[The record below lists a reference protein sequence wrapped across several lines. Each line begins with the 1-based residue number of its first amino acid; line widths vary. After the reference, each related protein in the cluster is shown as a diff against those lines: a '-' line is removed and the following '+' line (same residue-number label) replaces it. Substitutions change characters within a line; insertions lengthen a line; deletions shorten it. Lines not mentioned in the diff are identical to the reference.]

1 MGDEEKG
8 RVGEGE
14 KGRVGEV
21 STRPPVSP
29 SPHLPISPSPLIST
43 SRDSRF
49 SRHVAVTFGTRIVM
63 IINSVVA
70 GVVVARWLGVEGV
83 GQLAVINVTITALV
97 QLGSLGLPSANT
109 YFIAKNQDHLRKAA
123 VNSFLFAMFGGS
135 LLAWGLALTAQ
146 MRPTLFGLV
155 SPELLYLAA
164 ISIPF
169 QLLTLIGLNI
179 FLAIGNVREFNLLD
193 LLGQSFVLINSLVV
207 IIVLHAG
214 LKTLVAFNTMS
225 AILVSLVIFLLL
237 IASARKLR
245 NVVGTWTADIGLMG
259 QMLRYGVKSHISI
272 FAGALIFR
280 ADLLVVNHFR
290 GSSEAGVYSLASQM
304 ALMLM
309 LLPSVIAT
317 LLFPR
322 VTAEQDRTG
331 ETTGI
336 VTRHTAFIMLV
347 CCLVAAPLSLLL
359 PVVYGSAFADSSIQ
373 LMILLP
379 GVFLIGLQS
388 VIVQHFNAIGLPK
401 AIPLFWVITLVVNIV
416 LIFALVPVFGARG
429 AAVASTIS
437 YALISLLMITYFL
450 RDTRRSLFEVMVLN
464 GSELK
469 SMMVLGQRTV
479 NETRRG

>member
-1 MGDEEKG
+1 
-8 RVGEGE
+8 
-14 KGRVGEV
+14 
-21 STRPPVSP
+21 
-29 SPHLPISPSPLIST
+29 
-43 SRDSRF
+43 
-49 SRHVAVTFGTRIVM
+49 M

-70 GVVVARWLGVEGV
+70 GVIVARWLGVEGV
-83 GQLAVINVTITALV
+83 GQLAVINVTITTLV

-109 YFIAKNQDHLRKAA
+109 YFIAKDQNYFRKAA
-123 VNSFLFAMFGGS
+123 VNSFLFAMFAGS

-146 MRPTLFGLV
+146 SRPTLFGPV
-155 SPELLYLAA
+155 SPELLYVAA
-164 ISIPF
+164 LSIPF

-179 FLAIGNVREFNLLD
+179 FLAVGKIREFNLLD
-193 LLGQSFVLINSLVV
+193 LLGQSFVLINAVV
-207 IIVLHAG
+207 VLIFLNAG
-214 LKTLVAFNTMS
+214 LKALVAFNTMS
-225 AILVSLVIFLLL
+225 SILVCLTILVLLVV
-237 IASARKLR
+237 AGRKLR
-245 NVVGTWTADIGLMG
+245 TIVGNWTGDIELLG
-259 QMLRYGVKSHISI
+259 QMLKYGVKSHISI
-272 FAGALIFR
+272 VAGALIFR

-290 GSSEAGVYSLASQM
+290 GASEAGVYSLASQM

-331 ETTGI
+331 ETTGR
-336 VTRHTAFIMLV
+336 VTRHTAFIMLI

-359 PVVYGSAFADSSIQ
+359 PLVYGSGFADSSIQ

-401 AIPLFWVITLVVNIV
+401 AIPIFWVITLVVNLV
-416 LIFALVPVFGARG
+416 LVFAVVPDFGARG

-437 YALISLLMITYFL
+437 YGLISLLMISYFL
-450 RDTRRSLFEVMVLN
+450 RDTGRSLFDLMVL
-464 GSELK
+464 SRPELK

-479 NETRRG
+479 SEKD

>member
-1 MGDEEKG
+1 VGD
-8 RVGEGE
+8 GE
-14 KGRVGEV
+14 KGRVGDGEKGRV
-21 STRPPVSP
+21 GDVFTRPPVSP
-29 SPHLPISPSPLIST
+29 S
-43 SRDSRF
+43 SRPPVSQPPVPASRPSRF

-63 IINSVVA
+63 IINSVLA
-70 GVVVARWLGVEGV
+70 GVIVARWLGVEGV
-83 GQLAVINVTITALV
+83 GQLAVINVTITTLV

-109 YFIAKNQDHLRKAA
+109 YFIAKNPNHFRKAA

-135 LLAWGLALTAQ
+135 LLAWGIALTAQ

-155 SPELLYLAA
+155 SPELLYVAA

-207 IIVLHAG
+207 LIVLHAG

-225 AILVSLVIFLLL
+225 SILVSLVIMLFLV
-237 IASARKLR
+237 AAARKLR
-245 NVVGTWTADIGLMG
+245 NVAGAWTADVGLMG

-290 GSSEAGVYSLASQM
+290 GAAEAGVYSLASLM

-347 CCLVAAPLSLLL
+347 CCLAAAPLSLLL
-359 PVVYGSAFADSSIQ
+359 PVLYGRGFADSSIQ

-416 LIFALVPVFGARG
+416 LVFALVPDFGARG

-479 NETRRG
+479 K